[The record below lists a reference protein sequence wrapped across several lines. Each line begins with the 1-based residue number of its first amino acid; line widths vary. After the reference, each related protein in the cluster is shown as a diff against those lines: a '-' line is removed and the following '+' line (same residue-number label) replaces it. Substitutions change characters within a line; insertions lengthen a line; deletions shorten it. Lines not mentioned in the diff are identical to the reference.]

1 MEYGE
6 AYEAL
11 KELVESEK
19 YDELR
24 DETSKNSSLTPDV
37 EVFADRAVFY
47 VQVADEFRGEY
58 ERKVLGE
65 YREGELT
72 PVQFDEALLE
82 RQLQGRGE
90 VEIDETMLEPRDV
103 NFSEQRHHA
112 ER

>member
-11 KELVESEK
+11 KDLVDSEK
-19 YDELR
+19 YGEFKDQ
-24 DETSKNSSLTPDV
+24 TSKNSRLTPDV
-37 EVFADRAVFY
+37 EVFNDRAVFY

-72 PVQFDEALLE
+72 PVQFDEAFLE
-82 RQLQGRGE
+82 KRLQGRGE
-90 VEIDETMLEPRDV
+90 VEIDETLLEPRDV
-103 NFSEQRHHA
+103 NFAEQRHYA

>member
-37 EVFADRAVFY
+37 EVFDDRAVFY

-72 PVQFDEALLE
+72 PVQFDEAFLE
-82 RQLQGRGE
+82 KRLQGRGE

>member
-11 KELVESEK
+11 EELVDSER
-19 YDELR
+19 YEELR
-24 DETSKNSSLTPDV
+24 DEAPSNSRLTPDV
-37 EVFADRAVFY
+37 EVFDDRAVFY
-47 VQVADEFRGEY
+47 VQVADEFSGEY

-72 PVQFDEALLE
+72 PVQFDEAFLE
-82 RQLQGRGE
+82 RELQGRGE
-90 VEIDETMLEPRDV
+90 VEIDETLLEPREV
-103 NFSEQRHHA
+103 NFSEQRHYA